1 MCLATCELCIL
12 LIVRG
17 QAQIHRHAILHQ
29 ILFSV
34 AEFKP
39 AFCQSLT
46 VRLLGS
52 AAPVSKYKPKILS
65 EPVPTIRCH
74 VIRAPVR

>member
-1 MCLATCELCIL
+1 MCLATYELVIL
-12 LIVRG
+12 LKLRR
-17 QAQIHRHAILHQ
+17 QAQIHRHSILHQ
-29 ILFSV
+29 ILYSI

-46 VRLLGS
+46 VLLLGS